1 MTTKQSK
8 CSPNSDRV
16 VRILGELPANW
27 RCGQV
32 NELALHVTVGIVVR
46 PSRWYAQKGV
56 PAFRSLNVDEGMI
69 KDKGWIYLSKE
80 GHRRHNKSTTES
92 GDILVVRSGAPGT
105 ACVVPESH
113 GGYNCIDL
121 VMIRPNKDL
130 VFPEFLCEFI
140 NSAIGRR
147 QVSEMQ
153 GGLAITHFNVSE
165 CSKLWCPVPPIKEQI
180 DIIKVSNIW
189 NQGTREAERLLALKR
204 RQKSALVQQLL
215 IGSKRF
221 PECIKSP
228 KKRLT
233 RFGTRPLDW
242 AYVELDEVAS
252 EVSERAGSRDSA
264 PVFSCT
270 KSAGLVPSLE
280 YFGKRVFSEDTSTY
294 KKVRKG
300 QFAYATNHLEEGSI
314 GLLEHA
320 DVGLVSPMYTVFQT
334 SPAVN
339 TTFLYALF
347 KTELYRH
354 IFEVY
359 TSSSVDRRGSLRWNE
374 FKKIHVAL
382 PPLEEQS
389 RIAALIDICDREIR
403 QLTNEIACLKRQKRG
418 LMSKLLTGQVRIPHS
433 RERM

>member
-1 MTTKQSK
+1 MTDLDGWKSCRIHELGHIQAGRQRSPHHIRGDLSPYLRVANVFDGYIDSSDVYQMKFTDSEFEQYKLAPGDLLLNEGQSLELVGR
-8 CSPNSDRV
+8 CAMYE
-16 VRILGELPANW
+16 GEPKECCFQNTLIRFRSNKKTRP
-27 RCGQV
+27 
-32 NELALHVTVGIVVR
+32 EFMLALFQYLQASGR
-46 PSRWYAQKGV
+46 FSRIASQTTSVAHLGV
-56 PAFRSLNVDEGMI
+56 SRFARLKVHLPPLQVQRKIAELLADWDR
-69 KDKGWIYLSKE
+69 
-80 GHRRHNKSTTES
+80 
-92 GDILVVRSGAPGT
+92 
-105 ACVVPESH
+105 
-113 GGYNCIDL
+113 
-121 VMIRPNKDL
+121 
-130 VFPEFLCEFI
+130 
-140 NSAIGRR
+140 AI
-147 QVSEMQ
+147 QS
-153 GGLAITHFNVSE
+153 
-165 CSKLWCPVPPIKEQI
+165 
-180 DIIKVSNIW
+180 
-189 NQGTREAERLLALKR
+189 AERLLSLKER
-204 RQKSALVQQLL
+204 RKRTLMGQLL
-215 IGSKRF
+215 TGRRRYPDF
-221 PECIKSP
+221 VKSR
-228 KKRLT
+228 KVRNT
-233 RFGTRPLDW
+233 RFGGRPFDW
-242 AYVELDEVAS
+242 AYIEIGEIAREISD
-252 EVSERAGSRDSA
+252 RAGLHDCS

-320 DVGLVSPMYTVFQT
+320 DAGLVSPMYTVFQT
-334 SPAVN
+334 GPAVN

-389 RIAALIDICDREIR
+389 RIAALIDICDHEIR
-403 QLTNEIACLKRQKRG
+403 QVANEVECLKRQKRG